1 MFGEIFREKVEE
13 ELFGAKIDEIIS
25 FSLFFRF
32 PLFMYDRFDKEKVA
46 TDDEDE
52 DPKKLQITEK
62 YEEV

>member
-1 MFGEIFREKVEE
+1 M
-13 ELFGAKIDEIIS
+13 DEIIS